1 MNYGMSVSASGT
13 LAALH
18 RLDTLSNNLANAET
32 PGFQADF
39 ALAMQ
44 RQAPSAAADAPDL
57 GPNALL
63 ARLGGGLF
71 TAPNRV
77 DVRPGPMERTEDPFH
92 IALEG
97 NGWLR
102 VEGETGLTEYTRD
115 GRLLVD
121 AEGRLVHAASGQP
134 MLDDGGA
141 IITMD
146 PNATPVIQTDG
157 TILENGLPVA
167 KLGMDLLPAE
177 GLQKTGGG
185 LVRLV
190 QGQASA
196 ATSRIHQGML
206 EGSSVNPIR
215 AMTDLIETN
224 RAAQANLELL
234 RMHDTTLDLAWN
246 TLARPV

>member
-1 MNYGMSVSASGT
+1 
-13 LAALH
+13 
-18 RLDTLSNNLANAET
+18 
-32 PGFQADF
+32 
-39 ALAMQ
+39 
-44 RQAPSAAADAPDL
+44 
-57 GPNALL
+57 
-63 ARLGGGLF
+63 
-71 TAPNRV
+71 
-77 DVRPGPMERTEDPFH
+77 
-92 IALEG
+92 
-97 NGWLR
+97 
-102 VEGETGLTEYTRD
+102 
-115 GRLLVD
+115 
-121 AEGRLVHAASGQP
+121 

-141 IITMD
+141 IITMA
-146 PNATPVIQTDG
+146 PNTTPVIQTDG

-167 KLGMDLLPAE
+167 KLGVDLLPAE
-177 GLQKTGGG
+177 GLQKIGGG

>member
-1 MNYGMSVSASGT
+1 
-13 LAALH
+13 
-18 RLDTLSNNLANAET
+18 
-32 PGFQADF
+32 
-39 ALAMQ
+39 
-44 RQAPSAAADAPDL
+44 
-57 GPNALL
+57 
-63 ARLGGGLF
+63 
-71 TAPNRV
+71 
-77 DVRPGPMERTEDPFH
+77 
-92 IALEG
+92 
-97 NGWLR
+97 
-102 VEGETGLTEYTRD
+102 
-115 GRLLVD
+115 
-121 AEGRLVHAASGQP
+121 

-141 IITMD
+141 IITMN

-177 GLQKTGGG
+177 GLQKIGGG

-190 QGQASA
+190 EGQASA
-196 ATSRIHQGML
+196 ATSRVHQGML